1 MGRIKDTGEKIS
13 KKLSLE
19 DYNTN
24 MGCLP
29 PGSEMQSEGVA
40 IVEQIPIDSKT
51 VRQQAGKKKMTFYLD
66 KETETKLNEV
76 YSRKLMKNE
85 KVDKSALIAQAI
97 GYLWKADKEYG
108 IV

>member
-24 MGCLP
+24 IGCSP
-29 PGSEMQSEGVA
+29 TGSEMQGGGVA

-85 KVDKSALIAQAI
+85 KVDKSALIVKAI
-97 GYLWKADKEYG
+97 NLLWTDDKQYD
-108 IV
+108 I